1 MGERAMYPVNSWQD
15 IGALASAAAASIAM
29 IAIGLAWAA
38 TVIAKRSTDIGRR
51 GYLDAKFDQLEVANR
66 KFEMAE
72 LPFWSVPRDEGRIRK
87 GDYRTVEAG
96 TPEYERFY
104 PSLHDAVLGVRDIV
118 SRLRRSGLV
127 EAEGQIKGELDDT
140 FDDML
145 TMFEASRWAS
155 YLHLVYGFEA
165 ESMRW
170 LETSASGD
178 DPSGLLP
185 ILEAWEEV
193 EFQLK
198 GKHCEHPNPDAIRR
212 ARDKIIK
219 EYKTDALEGVANLID
234 AVRSSSLNDA
244 ADRYRLIADE
254 VAPWHKK
261 PRTPWKLSAWLK
273 ELLSSLKLPSWL
285 KKLRKSWR
293 LRKPGFAANQ

>member
-1 MGERAMYPVNSWQD
+1 MYPISSWQD
-15 IGALASAAAASIAM
+15 IGALASAAAAIIAT

-38 TVIAKRSTDIGRR
+38 VVISKRSTDIGRR
-51 GYLDAKFDQLEVANR
+51 GYLDTKFDQLYAADK
-66 KFEMAE
+66 KFHMAE
-72 LPFWSVPRDEGRIRK
+72 LPFWSVLPDEDRIRK
-87 GDYRTVEAG
+87 GDYSTLEAG
-96 TPEYERFY
+96 IPEYKRLY
-104 PSLHDAVLGVRDIV
+104 PSLHDAVVDVRDVV

-127 EAEGQIKGELDDT
+127 EAEGQIKGERDCT

-145 TMFEASRWAS
+145 TMYEASHWAS
-155 YLHLVYGFEA
+155 YLHWVHGFKA
-165 ESMRW
+165 ESMRF
-170 LETSASGD
+170 LETSTSGN

-198 GKHCEHPNPDAIRR
+198 GNHCEHPNPDAIRT

-234 AVRSSSLNDA
+234 AVRSNSFNDA

-261 PRTPWKLSAWLK
+261 PR
-273 ELLSSLKLPSWL
+273 
-285 KKLRKSWR
+285 KS
-293 LRKPGFAANQ
+293 